1 MPKRKVFSIE
11 TAAKL
16 EENRRRAV
24 FENPPD
30 PSEEK
35 EVNMA
40 NAIKWHSWGW
50 SKVDCYSKAGVAKK
64 TFGRSVIK
72 VHLILLQYAID
83 EIHFVTMLFK
93 GTSRCCEWWYW
104 ALKDGP

>member
-1 MPKRKVFSIE
+1 MSKRNVLSVE

-35 EVNMA
+35 EVNVV
-40 NAIKWHSWGW
+40 NALKWHSWGW
-50 SKVDCYSKAGVAKK
+50 NKVDCYSKAGVGKK
-64 TFGRSVIK
+64 TFGR
-72 VHLILLQYAID
+72 
-83 EIHFVTMLFK
+83 
-93 GTSRCCEWWYW
+93 
-104 ALKDGP
+104 